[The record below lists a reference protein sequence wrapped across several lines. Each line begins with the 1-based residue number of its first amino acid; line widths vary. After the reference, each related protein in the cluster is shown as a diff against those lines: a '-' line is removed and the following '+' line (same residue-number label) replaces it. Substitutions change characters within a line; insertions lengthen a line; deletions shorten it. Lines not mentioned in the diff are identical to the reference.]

1 MNAIGKAAGNVVFSV
16 VVLAAANLYA
26 ALPDVNEIVLQ
37 AKPDSG
43 HLQDVCY
50 DGGRF
55 LYWAHTKALYK
66 TDLSGNV
73 VKMVSVDGHH
83 AGLEVK
89 NGRLFVAVC
98 PMQGKTKGKTTPEC
112 RLTVGEYDADTL
124 ALVKM
129 HTTDINDRAGS
140 LAILADALPGE
151 SSDRA
156 FARLAAGDVPARAS
170 QYFRHYVFEAYFRR
184 GRGDLFLRDLDE
196 WRETVRVGGSCTF
209 EKGLEFR
216 SDCHAWSAHPIFW
229 LQSGLAGVRPA
240 SNAFASVEIRPAP
253 GNLRRISSSLP
264 HPLGAVEAEME
275 FDESG
280 GVRARVRSPVP
291 GTFVWRGRTASVA
304 PGETTFVEMKGERQ

>member
-140 LAILADALPGE
+140 LAILADGTFLVGCLRPQDILP
-151 SSDRA
+151 SQVRFHHLDKDFKLIKSHVLDN
-156 FARLAAGDVPARAS
+156 VP
-170 QYFRHYVFEAYFRR
+170 VKLGIEILKRR
-184 GRGDLFLRDLDE
+184 GSDVYLNMYGVDKNKKSLGFDAIRLDANFREAVRGKLGGATGLVFDGEFVWTGWSRLDE
-196 WRETVRVGGSCTF
+196 ASKTFTSKIVR
-209 EKGLEFR
+209 K
-216 SDCHAWSAHPIFW
+216 P
-229 LQSGLAGVRPA
+229 
-240 SNAFASVEIRPAP
+240 
-253 GNLRRISSSLP
+253 
-264 HPLGAVEAEME
+264 
-275 FDESG
+275 
-280 GVRARVRSPVP
+280 
-291 GTFVWRGRTASVA
+291 
-304 PGETTFVEMKGERQ
+304 RQRDF